1 MWPHRLLMVSPNH
14 FDVTYAI
21 NPHMMHADGALK
33 SVDRD
38 LAHMQWSALYEGY
51 KSHGLQVEVIEG
63 QPNLPDMV
71 FCANQMFP
79 FLKNGKTQFV
89 MSRMKSPLRQNEVAY
104 FQEWLQQQNLEY
116 YMLPEGL
123 TFESMGD
130 AVWNYETQEIYG
142 GYGFRTDPQVY
153 DWLTQVTETPV
164 IRLHLVDSRFYHL
177 DTALSIL
184 NADTALVVR
193 EAFSDESYEKLQM
206 KFKNL
211 WIVSE
216 KEAAKYLAANTC
228 SIDGRNVFVEK
239 RAVGVQTLLRENGF
253 RVHTY
258 DTSEY
263 LKAGGSIFCLK
274 LMF

>member
-1 MWPHRLLMVSPNH
+1 MWPRRLLMVDPH
-14 FDVTYAI
+14 FFDVTYAI
-21 NPHMMHADGALK
+21 NPHMTNVDGTLK
-33 SVDRD
+33 TVDKN
-38 LAHMQWSALYEGY
+38 LARSQWSALCEGY
-51 KSHGLQVEVIEG
+51 KNFGLQVEIVSG

-79 FLKNGKTQFV
+79 FIKNGRTQFI
-89 MSRMKSPLRQNEVAY
+89 MSCMKSPLRQDEVVY
-104 FQEWLQQQNLEY
+104 FQEWLQHQNMEY
-116 YMLPEGL
+116 YILPEGL
-123 TFESMGD
+123 SFEAMGD

-153 DWLTQVTETPV
+153 NWLERVTDTPV

-184 NADTALVVR
+184 NANTALVVR
-193 EAFSDESYEKLQM
+193 EAFSQESYEKLQM

-211 WIVSE
+211 WMVSE
-216 KEAAKYLAANTC
+216 KEAEKCLAANAC
-228 SIDGRNVFVEK
+228 SLDGRNVFVEK
-239 RAVGVQTLLRENGF
+239 QAMGVQTLLRENGF